1 MLRWYRGQERNPFAL
16 RGFSPV
22 LFSRHTATP
31 KIPTMKIRSLLIALS
46 LALAAGPAA
55 RADETPLGERMEKM
69 GGAFRALRRQ
79 ITDASK
85 NADSLAKVATIR
97 KNAEESMKFDPALA
111 KDQPADKRQKF
122 IADYQAEMKK
132 FLELCGKLEAAL
144 KANNNAEAEKL
155 CAAMGDAQKSG
166 HKQYKKDDKKKK

>member
-79 ITDASK
+79 INDASK

-97 KNAEESMKFDPALA
+97 KNAEESLKFDPALA
-111 KDQPADKRQKF
+111 QDQPADKRQKF
-122 IADYQAEMKK
+122 IADY
-132 FLELCGKLEAAL
+132 
-144 KANNNAEAEKL
+144 
-155 CAAMGDAQKSG
+155 
-166 HKQYKKDDKKKK
+166 